1 MLDLFALVVLIVVA
15 ATLGA
20 AAVIIAMLPGQIAK
34 KRQHPQA
41 EAIAICGWFGLLTL
55 GILLPLAYIW
65 AYTVPQKQKSD
76 SQ

>member
-1 MLDLFALVVLIVVA
+1 MLDFFALVVLIVVA

-34 KRQHPQA
+34 KRQHPQT